1 MKRRDTIFQLLEL
14 YRLPLDRDH
23 LMTYVGE
30 ASGDDGTDIA
40 APNHRYALS
49 QMHPLR
55 WCCAG
60 NCYPAL
66 D

>member
-1 MKRRDTIFQLLEL
+1 
-14 YRLPLDRDH
+14 
-23 LMTYVGE
+23 MTYVGE